1 MKIGLKNFGAF
12 ENAEIELAP
21 LTILCGANNT
31 GKTYAMYAIYGLLGA
46 YGSQGRLGNEE
57 PLGIDLGDEGVTRVQ
72 LDQHF
77 EKYWGHWHRRLT
89 TGFKQSLSYFF
100 SSEREFFAESELT
113 ISTPLKDALPLIKE
127 MEVKRVLDA
136 PNKKLLAE
144 ISKPAGS
151 FELTITR
158 SANVPKGV
166 VYDMLNHML
175 LSMTLAP
182 WRLRNSVRLLPAERS
197 GLNLFYSE
205 LNRQRNALIHHASKP
220 KVEPDKLFQDVFLA
234 RYPQPIADYIDT
246 LNDMKNWKRQKGE
259 YHDLAVELQSVLQGK
274 FALDRDAN
282 VTFTPKRTRK
292 AMSLHMTS
300 SIVKTYFGLWFY
312 LEHMAHKGD
321 VLMIDEPELNLHP
334 DNQRKLA
341 RLLVRLV
348 KEGQRIIISTHSD
361 YMIREFNNLIL
372 LGQQFEGKEAL
383 MKKYRYVPSDSLDP
397 QQVKAYRFHDGKATL
412 MEMDPYEG
420 IIAKTFDDVINQ
432 MNASSLEL
440 STALAM
446 SKQAATSARKA
457 HGA

>member
-1 MKIGLKNFGAF
+1 MKIGLKKFGAF

-31 GKTYAMYAIYGLLGA
+31 GKTYAMYAIYGLLET
-46 YGSQGRLGNEE
+46 YGTQNRAANEE

-89 TGFKQSLSYFF
+89 TGFKNSLSYFF
-100 SSEREFFAESELT
+100 SSEREFFEDCELSLT
-113 ISTPLKDALPLIKE
+113 TSMKEALPFIKA
-127 MEVKRVLDA
+127 MDVKRVLDA

-144 ISKPAGS
+144 ISKPEGS

-166 VYDMLNHML
+166 VYSMLNHIL

-205 LNRQRNALIHHASKP
+205 LNRQRNALLHHASKP
-220 KVEPDKLFQDVFLA
+220 KIEPDKLFQDVFLA

-246 LNDMKNWKRQKGE
+246 LNDMKTWKRQKGE
-259 YHDLAVELQSVLQGK
+259 YHELAVDLQNVLQGK
-274 FALDRDAN
+274 FALDKDAN
-282 VTFTPKRTRK
+282 VTFTPKRTKR

-312 LEHMAHKGD
+312 LEHMARRGD

-334 DNQRKLA
+334 DNQRRLA
-341 RLLVRLV
+341 RLLARLV
-348 KEGQRIIISTHSD
+348 NEGQRIIISTHSD
-361 YMIREFNNLIL
+361 YIIREFNNLIL
-372 LGQQFEGKEAL
+372 LNQNFDGKEGL
-383 MKKYRYVPSDSLDP
+383 MKRYKYTTNDHLDP
-397 QQVKAYRFHDGKATL
+397 LVIKAYRFHDGGATA
-412 MEMDPYEG
+412 MEMDPNEG
-420 IIAKTFDDVINQ
+420 IIAETFDDVINQ
-432 MNASSLEL
+432 MNSSSLEL
-440 STALAM
+440 SIALSR
-446 SKQAATSARKA
+446 SKRLGK
-457 HGA
+457 